1 MSQICAGHTD
11 SELEQVTGFLRR
23 TAGAGRAAAEE
34 LTEDEDVRD
43 VSAMHRCRYHALG
56 MRYHMAVVLSDFEV
70 RTIWLA

>member
-1 MSQICAGHTD
+1 
-11 SELEQVTGFLRR
+11 
-23 TAGAGRAAAEE
+23 
-34 LTEDEDVRD
+34 